1 MLKVAPKIILFKSID
16 TNIENTFSKDE
27 IEQAA
32 RSILEGGGV
41 INPLVVKRKGI
52 ERYDLVNGEFEY
64 FSAKRAKEIDP
75 IKGESIDAY
84 IIEEDNAH
92 VLEQQIKLFRHHAPH
107 IKPETEN
114 GASSKASNESSVNV
128 SMIELQNMF
137 STLLQPLVEKIDQIQ
152 KIVQYHADSIEAK
165 IDNRFEEMEDNLAAK
180 LSDKMDHRLE
190 AIENRLANIE
200 KEKNKGKKVDP
211 SPELTPSDAW
221 IEALNQITFE
231 ELTRKAAK
239 KLKATQIN
247 NLIAV
252 RDTQPFVN
260 EQDVRD
266 VQGIG
271 PAAIKHLKAL
281 LSDVSTDTQKVPV
294 ADPPVQDSA
303 DHTPPAKKTQ
313 DSVSKPQAPVQEK
326 TASPETAAPAPQKA
340 EPEEQEQIRQD
351 VYSSISAFVHGMTV
365 EKPMPSGLST
375 ANDMSAA
382 KPVPPK
388 AAAAH
393 RKRVEKPIPPEEEST
408 ATIIIPPELIIINN
422 LSKKE
427 IAFKLSRAKVHK
439 TLIEELLQR
448 HPFESLEEIQRIKK
462 IGKNKIGLII
472 DTLTA

>member
-92 VLEQQIKLFRHHAPH
+92 VIEQQIKLFRHHAPH

-114 GASSKASNESSVNV
+114 GASPKAFKESSVNV
-128 SMIELQNMF
+128 SMRELQNMF

-152 KIVQYHADSIEAK
+152 KILQNNTNSIEAK

-190 AIENRLANIE
+190 LIENRLANIE
-200 KEKNKGKKVDP
+200 REKNKGKKVDP
-211 SPELTPSDAW
+211 SPEPTFSDAW

-239 KLKATQIN
+239 KLKAKQIN

-252 RDTQPFVN
+252 RDTQPFVS

-271 PAAIKHLKAL
+271 PVAIKHLKAL
-281 LSDVSTDTQKVPV
+281 LSDVSTDTQKAPV

-313 DSVSKPQAPVQEK
+313 DSVSKPQAP
-326 TASPETAAPAPQKA
+326 QKA
-340 EPEEQEQIRQD
+340 EQKEQIRQD

-365 EKPMPSGLST
+365 EKPMPPELSK
-375 ANDMSAA
+375 ANDISTEQ
-382 KPVPPK
+382 PIPPK
-388 AAAAH
+388 AAAANA
-393 RKRVEKPIPPEEEST
+393 KTVEKSIHAEESIPT
-408 ATIIIPPELIIINN
+408 IIPPELITINN

-439 TLIEELLQR
+439 MVIEEILKK
-448 HPFESLEEIQRIKK
+448 HPFESLEEIQRINK
-462 IGKNKIGLII
+462 IGKNKINHII
-472 DTLTA
+472 NTLTS